1 MAVGGAIADDRWAAP
16 GARDMEARLGVTG
29 RVAAVTGAARGIG
42 AAIAAALATAGAKVV
57 VSDVAG
63 DAAAALASRLTAGGG
78 AATSCRSDI
87 ADPADAQALV
97 DCAIKTFGR
106 LDILV
111 NNAGIAVTAPF
122 LDLSLADWRRVID
135 VNLTGTFLCA
145 QAAARVMARQRYGR
159 IINVTSIS
167 GQRAGSTRAAY
178 GASKAG
184 VELLTKQIAVELG
197 GQGVTCNAIAPGPI
211 ETEMA
216 RRLHDQAT
224 REAYCGHVPARR
236 YGAPEEIAAAAV
248 FLASEEAGYVNG
260 HVLNV
265 DGGFATAGIIGDFQ
279 GARADG

>member
-1 MAVGGAIADDRWAAP
+1 MIA
-16 GARDMEARLGVTG
+16 GARRMARETEARLGVAG

-42 AAIAAALATAGAKVV
+42 AAIATAFAAQGAKVV
-57 VSDVAG
+57 VSDIAG
-63 DAAAALASRLTAGGG
+63 EAAEALAARL
-78 AATSCRSDI
+78 AATGATAVSCRTDI
-87 ADPADAQALV
+87 ADPADAQSLIDRAV
-97 DCAIKTFGR
+97 EAFGR

-122 LDLSLADWRRVID
+122 LDLTLADWRRVID

-197 GQGVTCNAIAPGPI
+197 GQGITCNAIAPGPV

-224 REAYCGHVPARR
+224 REAYYSHVPAHR
-236 YGAPEEIAAAAV
+236 YATPDEIAAAAV
-248 FLASEEAGYVNG
+248 FLASDEAGYVNG

-265 DGGFATAGIIGDFQ
+265 DGGFATAGIIGAFK
-279 GARADG
+279 GARAEA